1 MTSRFINRRSA
12 AAFLVVLVAPLV
24 LAAQAP
30 SQTTHTAAE
39 VFTGT
44 TVNLN
49 PGGGQSLRITVF
61 RWAGDA
67 ERDALLAVVKEKGD
81 SGVGPA
87 LEKAATAGFIWDS
100 GPLGYAVRYAQKLP
114 LAGGGERIVLVT
126 DRPLGSWGQ
135 GAWRPSG
142 RAAATDYPFTLV
154 ELRLNK
160 QGRGNGKMSLA
171 AKVVADAD
179 AGTITLD
186 NYAAAPVLLNNVRRV
201 SPGS

>member
-12 AAFLVVLVAPLV
+12 AVLLVILVAPFM

-30 SQTTHTAAE
+30 TQTTSTASEA
-39 VFTGT
+39 FTGT

-49 PGGGQSLRITVF
+49 PGAGQNLRINVLK
-61 RWAGDA
+61 WASDA
-67 ERDALLAVVKEKGD
+67 ERDALLAVLKEKGD
-81 SGVGPA
+81 SGLGPA
-87 LEKAATAGFIWDS
+87 LEKASTAGFIWDS
-100 GPLGYAVRYAQKLP
+100 GPLGYAVRYARKLP

-142 RAAATDYPFTLV
+142 RAAGTDYPFTLV

-160 QGRGNGKMSLA
+160 QGRGEGKMSLG
-171 AKVVADAD
+171 AKVVADPD

-186 NYAAAPVLLNNVRRV
+186 NYAAAPVLINNVRRV